1 MRIVSGKF
9 RGKIIMAPKNLP
21 VRPTTDLAKE
31 ALFNVL
37 NNRVDFDDI
46 KVLDLFCG
54 TGNISYEFA
63 SRGAED
69 ITCVD
74 ADGGCVRFV
83 EKMAREMGFTGMQ
96 VVKSDAFR
104 YLERAF
110 TRFDVIFADPPF
122 DMDGIDR
129 LVDTVFARQ
138 LLREDGLFIL
148 EHSDAHSFKDHPQ
161 FVEERRYGR
170 VHFSFFERETL

>member
-1 MRIVSGKF
+1 MRIISGKF
-9 RGKIIMAPKNLP
+9 RGKIISAPRQLP
-21 VRPTTDLAKE
+21 VRPTTDVAKE

-37 NNRVDFDDI
+37 NNKVYLEDI

-63 SRGAED
+63 SRGTTD

-74 ADGGCVRFV
+74 ADGGCIKFV
-83 EKMAREMGFTGMQ
+83 EKTAEQLGFEGIDAIR
-96 VVKSDAFR
+96 SDAFR

-122 DMDGIDR
+122 DMEGLDR
-129 LVDTVFARQ
+129 LVDTIFARQ
-138 LLREDGLFIL
+138 LLREDGLLIL
-148 EHSDAHSFKDHPQ
+148 EHGQENSFKDHPH

-170 VHFSFFERETL
+170 VHFSFFERGDA